1 MSFMWIIRKFE
12 KAFFYIP
19 FLVLALILKVP
30 FSLKC
35 RKCGRF
41 LLFDWHATRWG
52 FCKACCSEDP
62 KLLEGYYVKPSSF
75 LIYKRVVSLI
85 GKVIGKGVILDAG
98 CGSGFL
104 IHKLGSMET
113 RFIGLDLGRVEI
125 KSAASKCPLADFVIG
140 DATQLPFREKTFDWV
155 ICTEVLEHLK
165 NPYSA
170 VKEFRRV
177 LKEGGKL

>member
-1 MSFMWIIRKFE
+1 
-12 KAFFYIP
+12 
-19 FLVLALILKVP
+19 
-30 FSLKC
+30 
-35 RKCGRF
+35 
-41 LLFDWHATRWG
+41 
-52 FCKACCSEDP
+52 
-62 KLLEGYYVKPSSF
+62 
-75 LIYKRVVSLI
+75 
-85 GKVIGKGVILDAG
+85 VILDAG